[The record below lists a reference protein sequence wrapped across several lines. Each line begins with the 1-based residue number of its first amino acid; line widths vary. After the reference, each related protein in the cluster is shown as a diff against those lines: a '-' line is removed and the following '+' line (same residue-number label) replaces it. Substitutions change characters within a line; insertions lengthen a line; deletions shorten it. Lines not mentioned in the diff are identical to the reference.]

1 MTALTND
8 DIYGA
13 DLSNSDA
20 DFGVGYGFDGG
31 DGMAGVSLNGSHTVE
46 QTGKHVA
53 MIALVA
59 VVVLVAL
66 NRAGVHATVA
76 AGR

>member
-8 DIYGA
+8 DIYGS
-13 DLSNSDA
+13 DLSNSDP
-20 DFGVGYGFDGG
+20 DFGVGFALD
-31 DGMAGVSLNGSHTVE
+31 DMAGVTLNGVNAVE
-46 QTGKHVA
+46 DTGKHVA
-53 MIALVA
+53 ILALVA

-66 NRAGVHATVA
+66 NRAGIHATVA